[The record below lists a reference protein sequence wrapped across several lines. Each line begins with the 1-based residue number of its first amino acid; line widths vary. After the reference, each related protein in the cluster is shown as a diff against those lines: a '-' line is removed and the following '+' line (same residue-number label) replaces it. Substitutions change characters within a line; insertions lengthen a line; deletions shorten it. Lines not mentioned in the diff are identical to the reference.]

1 MPTFYLRKLVR
12 DQVLQRCLD
21 DPQFTTDYV
30 VLEPRDFKAS
40 LVAKIH
46 EETDEIPVIDE
57 KDDEVLGE
65 LADVQEALDALVK
78 VYGYSKQDIITAQA
92 KKTAKNGA
100 FEKRAFVTSF
110 TIEGENEWTD
120 YFRKNPDKYEEV
132 A

>member
-21 DPQFTTDYV
+21 DPQFVTDYT
-30 VLEPRDFKAS
+30 VLEPRDFKRS
-40 LVAKIH
+40 LIEKIH
-46 EETDEIPVIDE
+46 EEADEIPLLDT
-57 KDDEVLGE
+57 KDDEVLAE
-65 LADVQEALDALVK
+65 IADVQEVIDALTTS
-78 VYGYSKQDIITAQA
+78 YGYSKADVQQAQA
-92 KKTAKNGA
+92 KKVAKNGA

-110 TIEGENEWTD
+110 TIEGDNEWTD